1 MKSLFFYHHF
11 VELSKEYEFLLLYI
25 GLLLIVVAIVMI
37 YVMFYEYKNYLEDH
51 NKERFNLRNFI
62 KREKFYIGLLLG
74 ISYVLIQAVVVSMCA
89 VGQ

>member
-1 MKSLFFYHHF
+1 MKSLLFYRHF
-11 VELSKEYEFLLLYI
+11 VELSKEYESLLLYI
-25 GLLLIVVAIVMI
+25 GLLLMVVAMVMI
-37 YVMFYEYKNYLEDH
+37 YVMFHEYKNYLEDH